1 MESYNQIM
9 SYTPR
14 ELQNRV
20 KVSFLNE
27 PAEDAGGVKK

>member
-9 SYTPR
+9 SHTAR
-14 ELQNRV
+14 ELQHRI
-20 KVSFLNE
+20 KIQFFDE